1 MASVTDVQT
10 PVSQKELFSQKD
22 LISRATAYHKELLA
36 AKVKLTT
43 PPLSRL
49 QLVSITPLAT
59 KGDRITSA
67 KLVYETTVE
76 PSDCNTWGT
85 IHGGCVFTLC
95 NAVGK
100 IATAVVV
107 KGARKIVST
116 DLTTNYLA
124 GISVG
129 AKVLLEVE
137 CLRTTKSLG
146 FLRGVVRDQK
156 GTVCY
161 IWVQNVGFEI

>member
-1 MASVTDVQT
+1 
-10 PVSQKELFSQKD
+10 
-22 LISRATAYHKELLA
+22 
-36 AKVKLTT
+36 LTT

-49 QLVSITPLAT
+49 RLVSITPLAT
-59 KGDRITSA
+59 NNGRVASA
-67 KLVYETTVE
+67 KVVYETTVE

-124 GISVG
+124 GVSVG
-129 AKVLLEVE
+129 KKVTLEVE
-137 CLRTTKSLG
+137 CLRTTRALG
-146 FLRGVVRDQK
+146 FLRGVVRDQS
-156 GTVCY
+156 GSVCY
-161 IWVQNVGFEI
+161 IWVQNVGFEL